1 MCVCSSCAY
10 IVTRANGVIMAE
22 SSAYDKLEWID
33 KLVAYVKDV
42 AERIP
47 RVKII
52 GKLTENK
59 R

>member
-1 MCVCSSCAY
+1 M
-10 IVTRANGVIMAE
+10 MAE

-52 GKLTENK
+52 GKLIGSQ